1 MTAAP
6 PQPAR
11 AEFTDIRLVAAA
23 GEAARAE
30 RYEMLSKS
38 TTCGAVSLPSPALH
52 TCYVARENAWYLRP
66 ANQRAASKHTASAH
80 RPAAQ
85 LCVSAQGR
93 AWHLSPANTSHTFTR
108 DPLALALMMHAKLTV
123 MWRWWC
129 CSPAWTLQ
137 EYDICPRLVL
147 GPELLEL
154 HHSQGV
160 QAQGL
165 GAGRMADMCPGRGSF
180 WSLVSVHTG
189 DQV

>member
-1 MTAAP
+1 M
-6 PQPAR
+6 
-11 AEFTDIRLVAAA
+11 
-23 GEAARAE
+23 
-30 RYEMLSKS
+30 
-38 TTCGAVSLPSPALH
+38 
-52 TCYVARENAWYLRP
+52 ARENAWYLRP

-93 AWHLSPANTSHTFTR
+93 AWHLSPANTSHTFTC
-108 DPLALALMMHAKLTV
+108 DPLALALMMHAMLLV
-123 MWRWWC
+123 MRRCWP

-137 EYDICPRLVL
+137 EYDICPRLLL
-147 GPELLEL
+147 GPELLQL

-189 DQV
+189 DQVQPRPRTHMRSPSEEPHLASGFVTFSLFLVTSDISPELISCANGLLICLCQSFGK